1 MAEVKV
7 VQANGSTVTVES
19 TSVPV
24 INVSSPS
31 VGVVKVVGGVIS
43 FETAT
48 IPNAPGG
55 GLDDQ
60 YLTSDG
66 TTAYWDYVENIF
78 LEVKNDSGVSL
89 AAGTPVYAKG
99 VDGNTITV
107 GAADAVSSSY
117 MPAIGLLYDSLDN
130 GATGHAIT
138 AGLFNKTISGLS
150 GVSVGD
156 TVFVAS
162 GGGVTTTK
170 PVDPALI
177 QNIGVVLKTNG
188 SNIQKMKVSAIDR
201 VNDVPNLSEG
211 KFFIGSTANTVASS
225 YTVPT
230 SIGTSGQILQSDG
243 TNVVFADNEVSA
255 TDISTLHAS
264 TYVIVQSSTGADDTI
279 NPANSVDAG
288 VMTASDKNKL
298 DSLKFY
304 DTVADMIA
312 DDGLS
317 NGDLVRTA
325 GYLSYGDGGGLKY
338 EVKNT
343 GTPTSGTVI
352 DLTGGLYAHA
362 FLPTTVN
369 PIMFGAKV
377 DDNDTAIA
385 TANTTALNGM
395 FAYMGSLVGNNN
407 SSIKCEFTAGTMYIN
422 GEVKMPTGTGNQTLY
437 HATFVIDFNG
447 AKVIGLDTGTP
458 YTMFS
463 RKKTDLDLA
472 YNGTPQSSLGVEYL
486 NHRYEISNGIVFG
499 PNRTDPTTLMQI
511 QCTYGSIVRNMKFN
525 NAHIALTMQF
535 CLMALLEQNMYNSVN
550 YGSVLST
557 GVGYWSGA
565 TNAGTQSNA
574 STVRQ
579 ERHYCTTTAVAGI
592 SIMGS
597 SGCRVEQCIVEGGA
611 ADHALIYDAESSAV
625 VKDLLID
632 NFWIEVSNAGSLD
645 GIRKSGF
652 KLSPNGGLVEVKGVY
667 AQYVYS
673 CFNNSR
679 NSWTNITGGTE
690 GEYTLTQSGGDLT
703 TSGSGTGLTIVVNV
717 NSSGVISSW
726 RLGGSAGDTSGFVD
740 GEVITI
746 AGSSIGASTDAT
758 ITVKARDL
766 YESGETGQVGEI
778 KAGIPLIDADGSGG
792 NATLDLGTSYRIAGH
807 KIKGGGS
814 GIFYHFDG
822 LDGGDAGWPDNIVK
836 DGSHT
841 TEIPVDDNWWLAYK
855 RPTDTLPRK
864 YPYYRNGRK
873 FSSGRPQLLTGSA
886 STYAVEGGA
895 VEMMS
900 INAADENDY
909 KGKVRV
915 SQTTVENIAPSYFN
929 ISTRAGGTNTE
940 KFRVSSTRVWVQNSY
955 FQIGDDTNGYT
966 FPSTKGSD
974 GQVLM
979 QVGDGTPAG
988 LQFQDITQATG
999 NELVDGDF
1007 ADPGIMT
1014 TDGAGTYSTI
1024 TDSSASWD
1032 AAYGWGNHAVA
1043 GYLTDITGE
1052 SIGDLTDVS
1061 VASPSDGQVL
1071 TYNSSLTLWQAQD
1084 ATGGVDT
1091 AGTPADGQIAVFTDA
1106 DTIEGSSSLTYDA
1119 SRLYVNGDADFD
1131 GHVSAEEII
1140 IDDVDSPGSA
1150 AAGAYGRGTQVIK
1163 ALDPLTSTTRGDVYC
1178 LNGTWAPAD
1187 ADAESTSKGLLGVAT
1202 GTTAGAGMILKGIV
1216 RMTTNTNFSGAS
1228 VGDPLYLDTVAGDVS
1243 SSAPT
1248 GASDVVRVVG
1258 YVIDPTNK
1266 IIYFDPSKDWIL
1278 RTT

>member
-66 TTAYWDYVENIF
+66 TTAYWDYVRNIF
-78 LEVKNDSGVSL
+78 VNVRNNTG
-89 AAGTPVYAKG
+89 ATINAGTPVYATG
-99 VDGNTITV
+99 LVGQNITI
-107 GAADAVSSSY
+107 APADAISELTL
-117 MPAIGLLYDSLDN
+117 PAIGILYQQLENNTN
-130 GATGHAIT
+130 GVAI
-138 AGLFNKTISGLS
+138 ISGLFKYNIS
-150 GVSVGD
+150 GFSGLQVGD
-156 TVFVAS
+156 TLFVAN
-162 GGGVTTTK
+162 GGGLTTTK
-170 PVDPALI
+170 PTGSDYI
-177 QNIGVVLKTNG
+177 QNIGVILKTNG
-188 SNIQKMKVSAIDR
+188 NKIQEMKVSAIDR

-230 SIGTSGQILQSDG
+230 SIGTSGQVLQSDG

-255 TDISTLHAS
+255 TDINTLHTS

-279 NPANSVDAG
+279 NPANSTDAG

-298 DSLKFY
+298 DSLRFY
-304 DTVADMIA
+304 NTVADMIA

-343 GTPTSGTVI
+343 GTPTSGTII

-377 DDNDTAIA
+377 DDDDTAVA

-395 FAYMGSLVGNNN
+395 FAYMGSLVDTDN
-407 SSIKCEFTAGTMYIN
+407 SSIACEFVAGTIYIN
-422 GEVKMPTGTGNQTLY
+422 DEVKMPMGTGNQTLR

-472 YNGTPQSSLGVEYL
+472 YNGIPQSSLGVEYL
-486 NHRYEISNGIVFG
+486 NHRYDISNGIVFG

-511 QCTYGSIVRNMKFN
+511 QCTYGSTVRNMKFN

-565 TNAGTQSNA
+565 SNAGTQSNA

-592 SIMGS
+592 SIIGS

-611 ADHALIYDAESSAV
+611 ADHALIYDAENSTV
-625 VKDLLID
+625 VKDFLID
-632 NFWIEVSNAGSLD
+632 NFWIEVSNAGALD

-679 NSWTNITGGTE
+679 NSWTPTSGGAE
-690 GEYTLTQSGGDLT
+690 GEYELIQADGDLIT
-703 TSGSGTGLTIVVNV
+703 DGSGAGLTIVVNV

-746 AGSSIGASTDAT
+746 PAGKLGASSTAAT

-766 YESGETGQVGEI
+766 YESGETGEVGEI

-792 NATLDLGTSYRIAGH
+792 NATLDLGTSYRIVGH

-822 LDGGDAGWPDNIVK
+822 LDGGNGGWPDNIVK

-855 RPTDTLPRK
+855 RPTDTVPRK

-873 FSSGRPQLLTGSA
+873 FNSGRPQLLTGSA
-886 STYAVEGGA
+886 STYAVEGGS

-915 SQTTVENIAPSYFN
+915 TQTTVENIAPSYFN

-940 KFRVSSTRVWVQNSY
+940 KFRVSYNRVWVQNSY
-955 FQIGDDTNGYT
+955 FQIGDDTDGYT

-1007 ADPGIMT
+1007 TAAGIMT

-1024 TDSSASWD
+1024 TDNSTNWNT
-1032 AAYGWGNHAVA
+1032 AYTWGNHATA

-1052 SIGDLTDVS
+1052 ALGDLTDVS
-1061 VASPSDGQVL
+1061 VTSPSDAQVL
-1071 TYNSSLTLWQAQD
+1071 TYDSGAGLWQAQD

-1091 AGTPADGQIAVFTDA
+1091 SGTPANNQLAVFTDA
-1106 DTIEGSSSLTYDA
+1106 DTIEGDAGLTWDGNKL
-1119 SRLYVNGDADFD
+1119 SAD
-1131 GHVSAEEII
+1131 
-1140 IDDVDSPGSA
+1140 
-1150 AAGAYGRGTQVIK
+1150 
-1163 ALDPLTSTTRGDVYC
+1163 ALDLEYSTTLATAGDHSQGAKVTYNFGTTTFSMTRGDVYYF
-1178 LNGTWAPAD
+1178 NGGWVQSD
-1187 ADAESTSKGLLGVAT
+1187 ADAVSSASGLLAVAT
-1202 GTTAGAGMILKGIV
+1202 GTTSTVGMLLSGVV
-1216 RMTTNTNFSGAS
+1216 RVADNTGFSSAS
-1228 VGDPLYLDTVAGDVS
+1228 PGDVLYLDTNLGHVTSDVS
-1243 SSAPT
+1243 TYTT
-1248 GASDVVRVVG
+1248 GDVVRVVG
-1258 YVIDPTNK
+1258 YVINATNK
-1266 IIYFDPSKDWIL
+1266 IIYFDPSRDWIEL
-1278 RTT
+1278 S